1 MSALSQTQIT
11 LLVLQLVIA
20 VGIFAACFYRL
31 VKTNGQT
38 VDDILLAFW
47 FMAVAALLLLA
58 APFLPIAAPVDCP
71 WPVGTT
77 PVWAYL
83 LFISTSLGVQI
94 TTAAHWVRGV
104 PVHFMKDAS

>member
-20 VGIFAACFYRL
+20 GCIFAACFYRL
-31 VKTNGQT
+31 VKTNDRT
-38 VDDILLAFW
+38 VDAILLAFW
-47 FMAVAALLLLA
+47 FMAVAALFLLV
-58 APFLPIAAPVDCP
+58 APFLPIAAPIDCP

-83 LFISTSLGVQI
+83 LFISSSLGVQI
-94 TTAAHWVRGV
+94 ITAAHWVRGV
-104 PVHFMKDAS
+104 PVHFIKETS